1 MIILKVNNLMKLSVE
16 AELISSLDMSMG
28 SGFSNDN
35 QNNLSEW
42 DRLLLRVGSDRDRF
56 AFKKLYEHFAP
67 RLKSFL
73 LRIGSDLSAAE
84 EICQESMIMVWRR
97 AETFNPDS
105 AGASTWIFTIAR
117 NKRIDKLRKDNRPL
131 PDLNDPSFFQIPVDK
146 SDDILQ
152 RVEEEKKITNAL
164 KNLPP
169 EQAKLILSAY
179 YEEKSHR
186 KIADETNLPLGT
198 VKSRI
203 RLAINRLRSQL
214 EELEG

>member
-1 MIILKVNNLMKLSVE
+1 MNFRVV
-16 AELISSLDMSMG
+16 AEIISSLDMSMG

-35 QNNLSEW
+35 QKNLSEW
-42 DRLLLRVGSDRDRF
+42 DKLLVQVGNNRDRS
-56 AFKKLYEHFAP
+56 AFKALYEHFTP

-73 LRIGSDLSAAE
+73 LRIGSDDSTAE
-84 EICQESMIMVWRR
+84 EVCQESMIMVWRK
-97 AETFNPDS
+97 AETFNPES

-117 NKRIDKLRKDNRPL
+117 NKRIDKLRKDRRPL
-131 PDLNDPSFFQIPVDK
+131 PDFNDPSFYKKPIDK

-152 RVEEEKKITNAL
+152 RVEEEKKIKKAL

-179 YEEKSHR
+179 YDEKSHR

-203 RLAINRLRSQL
+203 RLAINRLRTQL
-214 EELEG
+214 EESEGY

>member
-1 MIILKVNNLMKLSVE
+1 MNFRVV
-16 AELISSLDMSMG
+16 AEIISSLDMSMG

-42 DRLLLRVGSDRDRF
+42 DRLLLRVGSDRDRS
-56 AFKKLYEHFAP
+56 AFEKLYDHFAP

-73 LRIGSDLSAAE
+73 LRIGSDVSSAE

-131 PDLNDPSFFQIPVDK
+131 PDLNDPSFFQMPVDK

-152 RVEEEKKITNAL
+152 RMEEEQKIKNAL
-164 KNLPP
+164 KNLPL

>member
-1 MIILKVNNLMKLSVE
+1 MNLRVVGK
-16 AELISSLDMSMG
+16 LISSLDMFMG
-28 SGFSNDN
+28 SGSSNDN

-42 DRLLLRVGSDRDRF
+42 DRLLLRVASDRDRS

-73 LRIGSDLSAAE
+73 LRIGSDMSAAE

-131 PDLNDPSFFQIPVDK
+131 PDLHDPSFFQIPVDK

-152 RVEEEKKITNAL
+152 RVEEEKKIKNAL

-203 RLAINRLRSQL
+203 RLAINRLRTQL

>member
-1 MIILKVNNLMKLSVE
+1 MNLRVV

-28 SGFSNDN
+28 SGSSNDN

-42 DRLLLRVGSDRDRF
+42 DRLLLRVGSDRDRS

-73 LRIGSDLSAAE
+73 LRIGSDMSAAE

-97 AETFNPDS
+97 AETFNPES

-152 RVEEEKKITNAL
+152 RVEEEKKIKNAL

-203 RLAINRLRSQL
+203 RLAINRLRTQL

>member
-1 MIILKVNNLMKLSVE
+1 MNLRVVG
-16 AELISSLDMSMG
+16 ELISSLDMFMG
-28 SGFSNDN
+28 SGSSNDN
-35 QNNLSEW
+35 HSNLSEW
-42 DRLLLRVGSDRDRF
+42 DRLLLRIGSNRDRS

-73 LRIGSDLSAAE
+73 LRIGSDMSAAE

-152 RVEEEKKITNAL
+152 RVEEEKKIKNGL

-169 EQAKLILSAY
+169 EQAKLIISAY

-203 RLAINRLRSQL
+203 RLAINRLRTQF

>member
-1 MIILKVNNLMKLSVE
+1 MNLRVV
-16 AELISSLDMSMG
+16 AELISSLDMPMG
-28 SGFSNDN
+28 CGSSNDN

-56 AFKKLYEHFAP
+56 AFKKLYEHFTP

-73 LRIGSDLSAAE
+73 LRIGSDMSAAE

-131 PDLNDPSFFQIPVDK
+131 PDLHDPSFFQIPVDK

-152 RVEEEKKITNAL
+152 RVEEEKKIKNAL

-186 KIADETNLPLGT
+186 KIADETNLPLGR

-203 RLAINRLRSQL
+203 RLAINRLRTQL
-214 EELEG
+214 EELEV

>member
-1 MIILKVNNLMKLSVE
+1 MNLRVV

-28 SGFSNDN
+28 SGSSNDN

-42 DRLLLRVGSDRDRF
+42 DRLLLRVGSDRDRS

-73 LRIGSDLSAAE
+73 LRIGSDMSAAE

-152 RVEEEKKITNAL
+152 RVEEEKKIKNAL

-169 EQAKLILSAY
+169 EQAKLILSTY

>member
-1 MIILKVNNLMKLSVE
+1 MNFRVV
-16 AELISSLDMSMG
+16 AEIISSLDMSMG

-42 DRLLLRVGSDRDRF
+42 DRLLLRVGSDRDRS
-56 AFKKLYEHFAP
+56 AFEKLYEHFAP

-73 LRIGSDLSAAE
+73 LRIGSDVSSAE
-84 EICQESMIMVWRR
+84 EICQESMIMVWRK
-97 AETFNPDS
+97 AETFNPDN

-131 PDLNDPSFFQIPVDK
+131 PDLNDPSFFQMPVDK
-146 SDDILQ
+146 SDDILE
-152 RVEEEKKITNAL
+152 RVEEEQKIKNAL
-164 KNLPP
+164 KNLPL

>member
-1 MIILKVNNLMKLSVE
+1 MNLRVV

-28 SGFSNDN
+28 SGSSNDN

-42 DRLLLRVGSDRDRF
+42 DRLLLRVGSDRDRS

-73 LRIGSDLSAAE
+73 LRIGSDMSAAE

-97 AETFNPDS
+97 AETFNPES

-152 RVEEEKKITNAL
+152 RVEEEKKIKNAL

-179 YEEKSHR
+179 YKEKSHR

-203 RLAINRLRSQL
+203 RLAINRLRTQL

>member
-1 MIILKVNNLMKLSVE
+1 MNLRVV

-28 SGFSNDN
+28 SGSSNDN

-42 DRLLLRVGSDRDRF
+42 DRLLLRVGSDRDRS

-73 LRIGSDLSAAE
+73 LRIGSDMSAAE

-97 AETFNPDS
+97 AETFNPES

-152 RVEEEKKITNAL
+152 RVEEEKKIKNAL

>member
-1 MIILKVNNLMKLSVE
+1 MNFRVV
-16 AELISSLDMSMG
+16 AEIISSLDMSMG

-42 DRLLLRVGSDRDRF
+42 DRLLLRVGSDRDRS
-56 AFKKLYEHFAP
+56 AFEKLYEHFAP

-73 LRIGSDLSAAE
+73 LRIGSDVSSAE

-131 PDLNDPSFFQIPVDK
+131 PDLNDPSFFQMPVDK
-146 SDDILQ
+146 SDDILE
-152 RVEEEKKITNAL
+152 RVEEEQKIRNAL
-164 KNLPP
+164 KNLPL

-214 EELEG
+214 EKLEG

>member
-1 MIILKVNNLMKLSVE
+1 MNLRVVG
-16 AELISSLDMSMG
+16 ELISSLDMFMG
-28 SGFSNDN
+28 SGSSNDN
-35 QNNLSEW
+35 HSNLSEW
-42 DRLLLRVGSDRDRF
+42 DRLLLRIGSNRDRS

-73 LRIGSDLSAAE
+73 LRIGSDMSAAE

-97 AETFNPDS
+97 AETFNPNS

-152 RVEEEKKITNAL
+152 RVEEEKKIKNAL

-169 EQAKLILSAY
+169 EQAKLIISAY

-203 RLAINRLRSQL
+203 RLAINRLRTQL

>member
-1 MIILKVNNLMKLSVE
+1 MNLRVV

-28 SGFSNDN
+28 SGSSNDN

-42 DRLLLRVGSDRDRF
+42 DRLLLRVGSDRDRS

-73 LRIGSDLSAAE
+73 LRIGSDMSAAE

-97 AETFNPDS
+97 AETFNPES

-131 PDLNDPSFFQIPVDK
+131 PDLSDPSFFQIPVDK

-152 RVEEEKKITNAL
+152 RVEEEKKIKNAL

-203 RLAINRLRSQL
+203 RLAINRLRTQL

>member
-1 MIILKVNNLMKLSVE
+1 MNLRVV

-28 SGFSNDN
+28 SGSSNDN

-42 DRLLLRVGSDRDRF
+42 DRLLLRVGSDRDRS

-73 LRIGSDLSAAE
+73 LRIGSDMSAAE

-97 AETFNPDS
+97 AETFNPES

-152 RVEEEKKITNAL
+152 RVEEEKKIKNAL

-186 KIADETNLPLGT
+186 KIADDTNLPLGT

-203 RLAINRLRSQL
+203 RLAINRLRTQL

>member
-1 MIILKVNNLMKLSVE
+1 MNLRVV
-16 AELISSLDMSMG
+16 AELISSLNMSMG

-42 DRLLLRVGSDRDRF
+42 DRLLLRVGNDRDRS

-73 LRIGSDLSAAE
+73 LRIGSDMSAAE

-152 RVEEEKKITNAL
+152 RVEEEKKIKNAL

-203 RLAINRLRSQL
+203 RLAINRLRTQL
-214 EELEG
+214 EEIDG

>member
-1 MIILKVNNLMKLSVE
+1 MNLRVVG
-16 AELISSLDMSMG
+16 ELISSLDMFMG
-28 SGFSNDN
+28 SGSSNDN
-35 QNNLSEW
+35 HSNLSEW
-42 DRLLLRVGSDRDRF
+42 DRLLLRIGSNRDRS

-73 LRIGSDLSAAE
+73 LRIGSDMSAAE

-152 RVEEEKKITNAL
+152 RVEEEKKIKNAL

-169 EQAKLILSAY
+169 EQAKLIISAY

-203 RLAINRLRSQL
+203 RLAINRLRTQL

>member
-1 MIILKVNNLMKLSVE
+1 MNLRVV

-28 SGFSNDN
+28 SGSSNDN

-42 DRLLLRVGSDRDRF
+42 DRLLLRVGSDRDRS

-73 LRIGSDLSAAE
+73 LRIGSDMSAAE

>member
-1 MIILKVNNLMKLSVE
+1 MNFRVV
-16 AELISSLDMSMG
+16 AEIISSLDMSMG

-35 QNNLSEW
+35 HNSLSEW
-42 DRLLLRVGSDRDRF
+42 DNLLLRVGSDKDRY

-73 LRIGSDLSAAE
+73 LRIGSDMSAAE
-84 EICQESMIMVWRR
+84 EICQETMIMVWRR
-97 AETFNPDS
+97 SETFNPNS

-131 PDLNDPSFFQIPVDK
+131 PDLNDPSFLQMPVDR
-146 SDDILQ
+146 SDLILE
-152 RVEEEKKITNAL
+152 RVEEEQKIKNAL
-164 KNLPP
+164 KNLPM

>member
-1 MIILKVNNLMKLSVE
+1 MNLRVV

-28 SGFSNDN
+28 SGSSNDN

-42 DRLLLRVGSDRDRF
+42 DRLLLRVGSDRDRS

-67 RLKSFL
+67 RSKSFL
-73 LRIGSDLSAAE
+73 LRIGSDMSAAE

-97 AETFNPDS
+97 AETFNPEN

-152 RVEEEKKITNAL
+152 RVEEEKKIKNAL

-203 RLAINRLRSQL
+203 RLAINRLRTQL

>member
-1 MIILKVNNLMKLSVE
+1 MNLRVV
-16 AELISSLDMSMG
+16 AELIRSLDMSMG
-28 SGFSNDN
+28 TGSSNDN
-35 QNNLSEW
+35 KNNLSEW
-42 DRLLLRVGSDRDRF
+42 DRLLLRVGNDRDRS

-73 LRIGSDLSAAE
+73 LRIGSDMSAAE

-152 RVEEEKKITNAL
+152 RVEEEKKIKNAL
-164 KNLPP
+164 KNLPS

-203 RLAINRLRSQL
+203 RLAINRLRTQL
-214 EELEG
+214 KELEG

>member
-1 MIILKVNNLMKLSVE
+1 MNLRVV

-28 SGFSNDN
+28 SGSSNDN

-42 DRLLLRVGSDRDRF
+42 DRLLLCVGSDRDRS

-73 LRIGSDLSAAE
+73 LRIGSDMSAAE

-97 AETFNPDS
+97 AETFNPES

-131 PDLNDPSFFQIPVDK
+131 PDLHDPSFFQIPVDK

-152 RVEEEKKITNAL
+152 RVEEEKKIKNAL

-203 RLAINRLRSQL
+203 RLAINRLRTQL

>member
-1 MIILKVNNLMKLSVE
+1 MNFRVV
-16 AELISSLDMSMG
+16 AEIISSLDMSMG

-42 DRLLLRVGSDRDRF
+42 DRLLLRVGSDRDRS
-56 AFKKLYEHFAP
+56 AFEKLYEHFAP

-73 LRIGSDLSAAE
+73 LRIGSDVSSAE
-84 EICQESMIMVWRR
+84 EICQESMIMVWRK

-131 PDLNDPSFFQIPVDK
+131 PDLNDPSFFQMPVDK
-146 SDDILQ
+146 SDDILE
-152 RVEEEKKITNAL
+152 RVEEEQKIKNAL
-164 KNLPP
+164 KNLPL

-203 RLAINRLRSQL
+203 RLAIIRLRSQL
-214 EELEG
+214 EESEG

>member
-1 MIILKVNNLMKLSVE
+1 MNLRVV

-28 SGFSNDN
+28 SGSSNDN

-42 DRLLLRVGSDRDRF
+42 DRLLVRVGSNRDRS

-73 LRIGSDLSAAE
+73 LRIGSDISAAE

-97 AETFNPDS
+97 AETFNPES

-203 RLAINRLRSQL
+203 RLAINRLRTQL

>member
-1 MIILKVNNLMKLSVE
+1 MNLRVV
-16 AELISSLDMSMG
+16 AELISSLDMPMG
-28 SGFSNDN
+28 CGSSNDN

-56 AFKKLYEHFAP
+56 AFKKLYEHFTP

-73 LRIGSDLSAAE
+73 LRIGSDMSAAE

-152 RVEEEKKITNAL
+152 RVEEEKKIKNAL

-203 RLAINRLRSQL
+203 RLAINRLRTQL

>member
-1 MIILKVNNLMKLSVE
+1 MNFRVV
-16 AELISSLDMSMG
+16 AEIISSLDMSMG

-42 DRLLLRVGSDRDRF
+42 DRLLLRVGSDRDRS
-56 AFKKLYEHFAP
+56 AFEKLYEHFAP

-73 LRIGSDLSAAE
+73 LRIGSDVSSAE

-131 PDLNDPSFFQIPVDK
+131 PDLNDPSFFQMPVDK
-146 SDDILQ
+146 SDDILE
-152 RVEEEKKITNAL
+152 RVEEEQKIKNAL
-164 KNLPP
+164 KNLPL

-203 RLAINRLRSQL
+203 RLAINRLRTQL
-214 EELEG
+214 EESEG

>member
-1 MIILKVNNLMKLSVE
+1 MNLRVV

-28 SGFSNDN
+28 SGSSNDN

-42 DRLLLRVGSDRDRF
+42 DRLLLRVGSDRDRS
-56 AFKKLYEHFAP
+56 AFKKLYVHFAP

-73 LRIGSDLSAAE
+73 LRIGSDMSAAE

-105 AGASTWIFTIAR
+105 AAASTWIFTIAR

-152 RVEEEKKITNAL
+152 RVEEEKKIKNAL

-203 RLAINRLRSQL
+203 RLAINRLRTQL
-214 EELEG
+214 EEIEE

>member
-1 MIILKVNNLMKLSVE
+1 MNLRVV
-16 AELISSLDMSMG
+16 AEIISSLDMSMG

-35 QNNLSEW
+35 HNSLSEW
-42 DRLLLRVGSDRDRF
+42 DNLLLRVGSDKDRY

-73 LRIGSDLSAAE
+73 LRIGSDMSAAE
-84 EICQESMIMVWRR
+84 EICQETMIMVWRR
-97 AETFNPDS
+97 SETFNPNS

-117 NKRIDKLRKDNRPL
+117 NKRIDKLRKDKRPL

-152 RVEEEKKITNAL
+152 RVEEEKKIKHAL

-186 KIADETNLPLGT
+186 KIADETKLPLGT

>member
-1 MIILKVNNLMKLSVE
+1 MNLRVV

-28 SGFSNDN
+28 SGSSNDN

-42 DRLLLRVGSDRDRF
+42 DRLLLRVGSNRDRS

-73 LRIGSDLSAAE
+73 LRIGSDMSAAE

-152 RVEEEKKITNAL
+152 RVEEEKKIKNAL

-203 RLAINRLRSQL
+203 RLAINRLRTQL

>member
-1 MIILKVNNLMKLSVE
+1 MNLRVV

-28 SGFSNDN
+28 SGSSNDN

-42 DRLLLRVGSDRDRF
+42 DRLLLRVGSDRDRS

-73 LRIGSDLSAAE
+73 LRIGSDMSAAE

-152 RVEEEKKITNAL
+152 RVEEEKKIKNAL

-186 KIADETNLPLGT
+186 KIADDTNLPLGT

-203 RLAINRLRSQL
+203 RLAINRLRTQL

>member
-1 MIILKVNNLMKLSVE
+1 MNLRVV

-28 SGFSNDN
+28 SGSSNDN

-42 DRLLLRVGSDRDRF
+42 DRLLLRVGSDRDRS

-73 LRIGSDLSAAE
+73 LRIGSDMSAAE

-97 AETFNPDS
+97 AETFNPES

-152 RVEEEKKITNAL
+152 RVEEEKKIKNAL

-179 YEEKSHR
+179 YEENSHR

-203 RLAINRLRSQL
+203 RLAINRLRTQL

>member
-1 MIILKVNNLMKLSVE
+1 MNFRVV
-16 AELISSLDMSMG
+16 AEIISSLDMSMG

-42 DRLLLRVGSDRDRF
+42 DQLLIQVGNNRDRS
-56 AFKKLYEHFAP
+56 AFKTLYEHFAP

-73 LRIGSDLSAAE
+73 LKIGADEFAAE
-84 EICQESMIMVWRR
+84 EVCQESMIMVWRK
-97 AETFNPDS
+97 AETFNPES

-117 NKRIDKLRKDNRPL
+117 NKRIDKLRKDSRPM
-131 PDLNDPSFFQIPVDK
+131 PDFNDPSFYKKPIDK

-152 RVEEEKKITNAL
+152 RAEEEKKIKNAL

-169 EQAKLILSAY
+169 EQTKLILSAY

-203 RLAINRLRSQL
+203 RLAINRLRTQL
-214 EELEG
+214 EDFEG

>member
-1 MIILKVNNLMKLSVE
+1 MNLRVVG
-16 AELISSLDMSMG
+16 ELISSLDMFMG
-28 SGFSNDN
+28 SGSSNDN
-35 QNNLSEW
+35 HSNLSEW
-42 DRLLLRVGSDRDRF
+42 DRLLLRIGSNRDRS

-73 LRIGSDLSAAE
+73 LRIGSDMSAAE

-152 RVEEEKKITNAL
+152 RVEEEKKIKNAL

-169 EQAKLILSAY
+169 EQAKLIISAY

-203 RLAINRLRSQL
+203 RLAINRLRTQF

>member
-1 MIILKVNNLMKLSVE
+1 MNLRVV

-28 SGFSNDN
+28 SGSSNDN

-42 DRLLLRVGSDRDRF
+42 DRLLLRVGSDRDRS

-73 LRIGSDLSAAE
+73 LRIGPDMSAAE

-97 AETFNPDS
+97 AETFNPES

-152 RVEEEKKITNAL
+152 RVEEEKKIKNAL

-203 RLAINRLRSQL
+203 RLAINRLRTQS
-214 EELEG
+214 EELEGQD

>member
-1 MIILKVNNLMKLSVE
+1 MNLRVV

-28 SGFSNDN
+28 SGSSNDN

-73 LRIGSDLSAAE
+73 LRIGSDMSAAE

-152 RVEEEKKITNAL
+152 RVEEEKKIKNAL

-186 KIADETNLPLGT
+186 KIADETNSPLGT

-203 RLAINRLRSQL
+203 RLAINRLRTQL